1 MTKPGLSPRSV
12 LARLPCHYGW
22 VIVATACLTV
32 FSCLGLARFAFGML
46 LPGMQA
52 GLAMSYEQ
60 MGYLGTANF
69 VGYLLSVALLP
80 ALLKR
85 LRPRLTIGSGLL
97 LIAVTM
103 AVMAQ
108 AGSFKELLVLYA
120 LTGAGSGLANL
131 GAMLLIAHWFR
142 RDKRGQAAGL
152 MVVGSGAGIIFS
164 GQLIPWLN
172 RLYGVAGWRY
182 GWLLLAAIVLGVVV
196 ICALLIRNEP
206 ADLGLEPVG
215 RKLAVS
221 VEAVG
226 ADVRA
231 GRAVVLLGLLYLAY
245 GATYSIYGTFVVTSM
260 IEDYGFSEA
269 AAGQFW
275 SWIGFFSLFSGVL
288 FGSLSDRIG
297 RKGGLMAVF
306 AVQTLGY
313 LLAGSGGGT
322 VALLASVFLFGI
334 AAWAIP
340 AIMTAAIGDYLGL
353 ARAAWGYSLITFF
366 FAGGQTVG
374 PAVAGVLAEHYGSFA
389 PAFLLAAAITAG
401 AFLLTPALPQPARH

>member
-1 MTKPGLSPRSV
+1 MTSFGKARRPV
-12 LARLPCHYGW
+12 LDKLPCHYGW
-22 VIVATACLTV
+22 VIVAMACLTV

-103 AVMAQ
+103 AAMAQ
-108 AGSFKELLVLYA
+108 AVSFQELLVFYA
-120 LTGAGSGLANL
+120 LTGAGSG
-131 GAMLLIAHWFR
+131 
-142 RDKRGQAAGL
+142 AGL
-152 MVVGSGAGIIFS
+152 IFS

-182 GWLLLAAIVLGVVV
+182 GWLLLAAIVFGVVV

-215 RKLAVS
+215 CKLAVS
-221 VEAVG
+221 AAVVVT
-226 ADVRA
+226 DVRA

-245 GATYSIYGTFVVTSM
+245 GATYSVYGTFVVTSM
-260 IEDYGFSEA
+260 IKDHGFSGA
-269 AAGQFW
+269 AAGQLW

-288 FGSLSDRIG
+288 FGSLSDWIG

-340 AIMTAAIGDYLGL
+340 AIMTAAVGDYLGL
-353 ARAAWGYSLITFF
+353 ARAAWGFSLITFF

-389 PAFLLAAAITAG
+389 PAFLMAAGITAG